1 MSSNK
6 LMHSHVLRLN
16 PLKIHTVGADT
27 SLWKLPSCLTVLNR
41 VTWMDFAV
49 PPNHALRMWLET
61 NHIRSMPNKFLCDP
75 LTFVYV
81 RFHHLYLLIF
91 MHLFN
96 SWSFLPYFN
105 LTHLLLT
112 SSLTSCIEVRAV
124 THEKLHKYTHVVLTH
139 IVSRLD
145 MSPSHLWTAD
155 EPAKQQQQL
164 VTS

>member
-6 LMHSHVLRLN
+6 LMHSDVLKLN
-16 PLKIHTVGADT
+16 PLKNTH
-27 SLWKLPSCLTVLNR
+27 SRSRHCLTVLNR

-49 PPNHALRMWLET
+49 PPNHVLRMWLET

-75 LTFVYV
+75 LTFIYV
-81 RFHHLYLLIF
+81 RFHQLYLLIF
-91 MHLFN
+91 MHLFD
-96 SWSFLPYFN
+96 SWSFLPQFN
-105 LTHLLLT
+105 LTHLLLN

-124 THEKLHKYTHVVLTH
+124 THEKLHKYTHVVL